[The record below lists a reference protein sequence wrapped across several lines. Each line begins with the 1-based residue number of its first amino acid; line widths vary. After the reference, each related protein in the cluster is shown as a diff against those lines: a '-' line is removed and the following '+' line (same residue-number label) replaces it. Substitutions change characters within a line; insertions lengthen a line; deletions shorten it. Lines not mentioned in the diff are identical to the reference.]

1 MFFGINLNEI
11 FTFPFKDAESRK
23 YFLIGCLVSLA
34 AFIVPILPYFV
45 LYGYVIR
52 IAKQIMNNES
62 PRMVPWDDWE
72 EMFKSGA
79 RVFGIRIIY
88 SLPILVFAMPLF
100 ISMFAMPFVLSSANS
115 SEVEAFIPIFMLFF
129 FGAMCF
135 LIPLS
140 IPLGVIIPAAEM
152 HVVENNEFAAGFRVR
167 EWWQI
172 FRANTGGFLAAFG
185 IYYIA
190 SMILVFAIQILMV
203 TIILACLLPFVIP
216 ALTMYLTL
224 IMYVTI
230 AQAYRDAKMKLAQAE
245 SMPLIEKA

>member
-1 MFFGINLNEI
+1 MFFGIDLNEI

-88 SLPILVFAMPLF
+88 SLPILVFALPLF

-115 SEVEAFIPIFMLFF
+115 SDVEAFIPIFMLFF

-172 FRANTGGFLAAFG
+172 FRANISGFIAAFFIYYLSSMALGFL
-185 IYYIA
+185 
-190 SMILVFAIQILMV
+190 IQIAVATL
-203 TIILACLLPFVIP
+203 ILACLLPFLLP
-216 ALTMYLTL
+216 AITLYSIL
-224 IMYVTI
+224 IMYTAT
-230 AQAYRDAKMKLAQAE
+230 AQAYKVGKDKLAQNEIVEAT
-245 SMPLIEKA
+245 AG